1 MKIDYETYVISLA
14 RQPEKRAAFL
24 ERNQRTGLEFRRF
37 DAVDGSTLSEQDCAR
52 FGLLRPGSRLYT
64 KGQIGCGAS
73 HRDLWIYAFTAQKH
87 LLVFEDD
94 AYCRYDLASQ
104 LAGVLERLPQWELL
118 LLGYNT
124 DAIVDLQNVPPERV
138 PEIVLNPRPSADQ
151 LAAFAQSTDTPQ
163 AARLNSAFGLCAYL
177 VSPLGA
183 RKLMAA
189 FPMDNRPVWL
199 PDKKPGAGLK
209 AFACMTIDMLTNTLY
224 RDMAAY
230 ALMPPLALPLN
241 DPVASTTR
249 LR

>member
-24 ERNQRTGLEFRRF
+24 ERNQRTGLEFRSF
-37 DAVDGSTLSEQDCAR
+37 DAVDGSTLSKQDWLR

-64 KGQIGCGAS
+64 EGHVGCAAS
-73 HRDLWIYAFTAQKH
+73 HRDLWIYAITSHKH

-94 AYCRYDLASQ
+94 VYCRHDLAPQ
-104 LAGVLERLPQWELL
+104 LAGVLERLPQFELL

-124 DAIVDLQNVPPERV
+124 DAVIDLQGVSPDPM
-138 PEIVLNPRPSADQ
+138 PDIVLNPRPTAEQ
-151 LAAFAQSTDTPQ
+151 LAAFARTSDATV
-163 AARLNSAFGLCAYL
+163 AAKLNYAFGTCAYL
-177 VSPLGA
+177 VSPQGA
-183 RKLMAA
+183 QKLLTA

-199 PDKKPGAGLK
+199 PDKKSGAGLK
-209 AFACMTIDMLTNTLY
+209 AFACLTIDMLLNTLY